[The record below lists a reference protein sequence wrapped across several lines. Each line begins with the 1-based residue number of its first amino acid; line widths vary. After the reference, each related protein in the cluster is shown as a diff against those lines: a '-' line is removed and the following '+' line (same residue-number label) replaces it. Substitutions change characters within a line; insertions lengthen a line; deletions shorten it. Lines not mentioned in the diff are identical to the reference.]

1 VSHFGGPLLG
11 AAFLT
16 LLPEGLREVSRLT
29 GMEPGPL
36 RLLANGAVLLVVILF
51 LPNGLVSLPERIR
64 EWREER
70 RAARAAVG

>member
-1 VSHFGGPLLG
+1 
-11 AAFLT
+11 
-16 LLPEGLREVSRLT
+16 
-29 GMEPGPL
+29 MEPGPL

-64 EWREER
+64 AWREER